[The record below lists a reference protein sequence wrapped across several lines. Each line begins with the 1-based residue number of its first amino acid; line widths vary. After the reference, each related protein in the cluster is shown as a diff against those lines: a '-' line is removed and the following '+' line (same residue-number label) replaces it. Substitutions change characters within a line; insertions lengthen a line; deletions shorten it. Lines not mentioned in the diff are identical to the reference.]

1 MDREE
6 PSLISKCGSLEMTF
20 KYNPAKGK
28 MAITI
33 HQAQD
38 IPSKERGGAS
48 STQVRI
54 LLLPTKKQ
62 RYKTKVKTGENPVFN
77 ENFVFNKIPQGM
89 ELLLINLHLIFCQNL
104 PVLIF
109 MNIEKM
115 EIQVLLFFYIYVYIF
130 WILRELSKIMKLSM

>member
-1 MDREE
+1 
-6 PSLISKCGSLEMTF
+6 MTF

-48 STQVRI
+48 NTQVRI

-62 RYKTKVKTGENPVFN
+62 RYKTKIKTGENPVFN

-89 ELLLINLHLIFCQNL
+89 ELILINLHIFICKTD
-104 PVLIF
+104 IF
-109 MNIEKM
+109 
-115 EIQVLLFFYIYVYIF
+115 YGY
-130 WILRELSKIMKLSM
+130 W

>member
-1 MDREE
+1 
-6 PSLISKCGSLEMTF
+6 MTF
-20 KYNPAKGK
+20 KYNPSKGK

-38 IPSKERGGAS
+38 IPNKERGGAS

-77 ENFVFNKIPQGM
+77 ENFVFNKIPHGRM
-89 ELLLINLHLIFCQNL
+89 
-104 PVLIF
+104 
-109 MNIEKM
+109 
-115 EIQVLLFFYIYVYIF
+115 Y
-130 WILRELSKIMKLSM
+130 KLSELKAEYYS

>member
-20 KYNPAKGK
+20 KYNPSKGK

-38 IPSKERGGAS
+38 IPNKERGGAS

-77 ENFVFNKIPQGM
+77 ENFVFNKIPHGRM
-89 ELLLINLHLIFCQNL
+89 
-104 PVLIF
+104 
-109 MNIEKM
+109 
-115 EIQVLLFFYIYVYIF
+115 Y
-130 WILRELSKIMKLSM
+130 KLSELNAEYYSLMFSLSL

>member
-48 STQVRI
+48 NTQVRI

-62 RYKTKVKTGENPVFN
+62 RYKTKIKTGENPVFN

-89 ELLLINLHLIFCQNL
+89 ELILINLHIFICKTD
-104 PVLIF
+104 IF
-109 MNIEKM
+109 
-115 EIQVLLFFYIYVYIF
+115 YGY
-130 WILRELSKIMKLSM
+130 